1 MSLLIWLVF
10 GAIVGGIAK
19 AVYPGKAPVGWFPTI
34 GLGVVGSIVGGL
46 PFGNH
51 AAGLVFSV
59 VGSVAVLFL
68 YRWYEDSNAQ
78 A

>member
-1 MSLLIWLVF
+1 MSLIVWLVF
-10 GAIVGGIAK
+10 GAVAGGIAK
-19 AVYPGKAPVGWFPTI
+19 AVYPGKAPSGWVPTI
-34 GLGVVGSIVGGL
+34 ALGVVGSVVGGL

-51 AAGLVFSV
+51 PAGLVFSV
-59 VGSVAVLFL
+59 AGAVAVLFL